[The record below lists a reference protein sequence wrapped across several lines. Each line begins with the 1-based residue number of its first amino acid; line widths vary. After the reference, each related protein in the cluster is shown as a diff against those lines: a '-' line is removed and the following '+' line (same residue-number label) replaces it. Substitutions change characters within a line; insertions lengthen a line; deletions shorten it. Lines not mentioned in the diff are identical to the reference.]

1 MLLLQ
6 YYFGCETARASLIA
20 KNALS
25 ASFFKIRKKNLFF
38 LQPGI
43 AFNSIHINTC
53 TVDMI
58 CPWMSPPSSSPS
70 SPVSVSAWWRF
81 AGSLTMSTQKKHERH
96 ERAGSPRRDAR
107 GMNHHPNVDK
117 HRRSKALTHSRGS
130 VSCSSCISCISH
142 RPQGGRSVAAG
153 WGGGKDASDATASS
167 ADRQAFADDDITSR
181 KSHGGHKRCN
191 RNALVNR
198 IC

>member
-1 MLLLQ
+1 
-6 YYFGCETARASLIA
+6 
-20 KNALS
+20 
-25 ASFFKIRKKNLFF
+25 
-38 LQPGI
+38 
-43 AFNSIHINTC
+43 
-53 TVDMI
+53 MI

-130 VSCSSCISCISH
+130 VSCSSCISYHVSLTGPSRAGVH
-142 RPQGGRSVAAG
+142 VA
-153 WGGGKDASDATASS
+153 WRQVGGKDATAG
-167 ADRQAFADDDITSR
+167 RQAFADDDITSR
-181 KSHGGHKRCN
+181 KSHEGIKD
-191 RNALVNR
+191 ALMHAMPQLIITGQSYLMMAR
-198 IC
+198 